1 MTQEHVLLKNIA
13 ALAARRP
20 DNELLMVLRRSLS
33 KIRKENPDLANEL
46 SYAISSAGGVGA
58 VRHFN
63 SVGDIPRDQDSGLEL
78 IDREDVG
85 GKAPLPIFSEDI
97 SQKIYRFIKERKA
110 AEELR
115 KAGIKVPS
123 SLALV
128 GKPGTGKTSLA
139 RAIASELN
147 VPFMVVNLAAIVTSY
162 LGQTGQN
169 IKKVLDRAKIE
180 PCVLLLDEFDA
191 LGYQRGDDGDVGEM
205 RRVVTVLLQE
215 IENWPEQ
222 SVVIAATNMP
232 EQVDLAFQRRFSTW
246 LEIPLPNYKA
256 RLDILTHYYP
266 NRKRTEKIMNLAAS
280 ALVGAS
286 GADIEEF
293 VRRVRIGEVVE
304 GYSPKKAILYELEK
318 ELFDKGISKK
328 DLKQFAQFARDFD
341 SRYFTYRKLGQL
353 LGISHTSI
361 QRLLS

>member
-1 MTQEHVLLKNIA
+1 MLQKGAMTQEHVLLKNIA

-169 IKKVLDRAKIE
+169 IKKSVRQGKNRAMC
-180 PCVLLLDEFDA
+180 P
-191 LGYQRGDDGDVGEM
+191 
-205 RRVVTVLLQE
+205 
-215 IENWPEQ
+215 
-222 SVVIAATNMP
+222 
-232 EQVDLAFQRRFSTW
+232 
-246 LEIPLPNYKA
+246 
-256 RLDILTHYYP
+256 
-266 NRKRTEKIMNLAAS
+266 
-280 ALVGAS
+280 
-286 GADIEEF
+286 F
-293 VRRVRIGEVVE
+293 VR
-304 GYSPKKAILYELEK
+304 
-318 ELFDKGISKK
+318 
-328 DLKQFAQFARDFD
+328 
-341 SRYFTYRKLGQL
+341 
-353 LGISHTSI
+353 
-361 QRLLS
+361 